1 MYQVEWTRSAR
12 AELATAWIEA
22 DATQRE
28 AITAATVQID
38 QALQSSP
45 GEFGESRTG
54 NRRIAFVPPLG
65 LAFSVDEAHQRAK
78 VLHVWL
84 I

>member
-1 MYQVEWTRSAR
+1 MYLVEWTRSAR
-12 AELATAWIEA
+12 AELATAWIEG
-22 DATQRE
+22 DSTQRE
-28 AITAATVQID
+28 AITAATDQID
-38 QALQSSP
+38 RAMQASP

-54 NRRIAFVPPLG
+54 NRRIAFAPPLG
-65 LAFSVDEAHQRAK
+65 LVFSVNEARQRAK